1 MLPLLLTLALLFG
14 PPQQPAAAAPQQQEN
29 PNVTALALK
38 LYAQARAGHLDPAL
52 ITPEMAQTL
61 DPETL
66 AQEKPIFDQLGD
78 PTRVVFESA
87 EKHTKGTLYTYQ
99 VTFPTAQLHVK
110 IFLHP
115 DGKFAGYGLDP

>member
-1 MLPLLLTLALLFG
+1 MLTLLLSLALLLS
-14 PPQQPAAAAPQQQEN
+14 PPKQTPAPAPQQQEN
-29 PNVTALALK
+29 PTVTALALK

-61 DPETL
+61 DPATL
-66 AQEKPIFDQLGD
+66 AEEKPIFDQLGD
-78 PTRVVFESA
+78 PTRIVFQAA
-87 EKHTKGTLYTYQ
+87 EQHTKGTLYTYQ

-110 IFLHP
+110 IFIHP